1 MEKTNLN
8 ITSKIDD
15 DYGRKVWEIKEIKK
29 KSSLFRNKK
38 NKNLSF
44 QNLDQKKLTLKNI

>member
-29 KSSLFRNKK
+29 KIEPV
-38 NKNLSF
+38 
-44 QNLDQKKLTLKNI
+44 QEQKK